1 MRKNYTNY
9 AFILCCLSLSV
20 LLASCSSYLKNDD
33 AVRINKDKTSKYNI
47 NPNTKTPRNGNA
59 LRGEVLGIEYLAV
72 PDSCPINDSTKFIKT
87 GYVLFIDS
95 SNTSKKDIERIP
107 LEDVDAVAKNV
118 DMPVNEYGNVNYFE
132 NYNNPLLPK
141 NLREVPVNTVY
152 QDTCSTPCPC
162 EKLNLDIEMPC
173 ILCFD
178 CPKRELKWWFVDLK
192 PGFATYKDVN
202 ADGEKVG
209 KNDWTFDAAAGVRFG
224 SSKRWGLGLIFSTGV
239 KLYNTWD
246 STNSKRMSL
255 NLYGRYDLIR
265 NKERINKS
273 RKLTDTLPEISEMM
287 VYDTIKT
294 KTMDGCGDSVIIRK
308 SIKPSEII
316 KYRERIE
323 QEFKEIE
330 VRPCPNPYIYGL
342 FGASIDEFSIDLFKL
357 NGSECKN
364 SIEWAG
370 ADVSMPLNF
379 GFGVGLEFPLG
390 LDVDLA
396 ADLGFRSISYGDK
409 EVISGML
416 APVNRRL
423 NAIVFRLGITF

>member
-1 MRKNYTNY
+1 MRKITTNF
-9 AFILCCLSLSV
+9 ALLLISLSLSV
-20 LLASCSSYLKNDD
+20 LLAACSSYLKNDD
-33 AVRINKDKTSKYNI
+33 AVRINKDKTNKYNM

-59 LRGEVLGIEYLAV
+59 LRGEVRGIEYVAV
-72 PDSCPINDSTKFIKT
+72 PDSCPINDSTKFVKK

-95 SNTSKKDIERIP
+95 ANASKGDIERIP
-107 LEDVDAVAKNV
+107 LEDVETVAKNV
-118 DMPVNEYGNVNYFE
+118 DMPINEYGNVNYFE

-141 NLREVPVNTVY
+141 SLREVPVNTVY

-162 EKLNLDIEMPC
+162 EQIDVNIPC

-178 CPKRELKWWFVDLK
+178 CPKRELKWWFIDLK
-192 PGFATYKDVN
+192 PGFAAYKDVN
-202 ADGEKVG
+202 VDGEKVG

-239 KLYNTWD
+239 KLYHTWD

-265 NKERINKS
+265 NKERINKY
-273 RKLTDTLPEISEMM
+273 RKLTDTLPEITEMM

-294 KTMDGCGDSVIIRK
+294 KTMDGCGDSVIIHK

-330 VRPCPNPYIYGL
+330 VRPCPNPFVYGL
-342 FGASIDEFSIDLFKL
+342 FGASIDKFSIDLFKL

-379 GFGVGLEFPLG
+379 GFGIGLEFPLG

-396 ADLGFRSISYGDK
+396 ADLGFRSISYGEK

-416 APVNRRL
+416 APVNKRL
-423 NAIVFRLGITF
+423 NALVFRIGITF